1 MGTLPA
7 LPSGPAGCTR
17 RSDEDTSKQQTFP
30 AAALCQA
37 HAEELAVGD
46 GTRTAQVARST
57 RRKAQGPVEVLRTW
71 CSSFTGRW
79 ER

>member
-1 MGTLPA
+1 MLGLLLSSPRMALGGPGAALNVGTLLA

-37 HAEELAVGD
+37 PCGALGAVL
-46 GTRTAQVARST
+46 TLRS
-57 RRKAQGPVEVLRTW
+57 LR
-71 CSSFTGRW
+71 
-79 ER
+79 